1 MKKDDRTFGERV
13 ADEVATFAGS
23 WKFIITFSF
32 LLGCWIAFNSIDE
45 FSEYHFDPTPFILL
59 NLILS
64 FIAAFQAPF
73 IMMSQNRTEH
83 KQDEAY
89 REIFFE
95 LKELLHQ
102 DIAHEEEIQSL
113 EHQIRE
119 DVNKLMSTQNKLLE
133 ALHLAIKLGQITSEG
148 VAEVLEHL
156 EDEEEISE
164 PD

>member
-1 MKKDDRTFGERV
+1 VKKDDRTFGERV
-13 ADEVATFAGS
+13 ADNVATFAGS
-23 WKFIITFSF
+23 WKFIIFFSGV
-32 LLGCWIAFNSIDE
+32 LSLWMLFNSLAITKD
-45 FSEYHFDPTPFILL
+45 YHFDPYPFILL
-59 NLILS
+59 NLVLS

-95 LKELLHQ
+95 LKELLQQ
-102 DIAHEEEIQSL
+102 DIVHEEEIQCL

-119 DVNKLMSTQNKLLE
+119 DVSKLMMVQHKLLE
-133 ALHLAIKLGQITSEG
+133 ALQQAIQLGQFTSEG

-156 EDEEEISE
+156 EDDEETS
-164 PD
+164 D